1 MTQQMKNGVTA
12 RSSSHISRRNV
23 RHSMLLPNK
32 LYSYNESTL
41 SKFPVVLKEL
51 RKEPLSVHELYRR
64 VIKKMDGVNEFIDV
78 LDCLY
83 ALRKI
88 EYDENEEVLRYV
100 V

>member
-1 MTQQMKNGVTA
+1 
-12 RSSSHISRRNV
+12 
-23 RHSMLLPNK
+23 MLLPNK

-41 SKFPVVLKEL
+41 SKFLVVLKEL

>member
-1 MTQQMKNGVTA
+1 
-12 RSSSHISRRNV
+12 
-23 RHSMLLPNK
+23 MLLPNK

-41 SKFPVVLKEL
+41 SKFPVVLREL
-51 RKEPLSVHELYRR
+51 RVQPLGVHELYRR

>member
-1 MTQQMKNGVTA
+1 
-12 RSSSHISRRNV
+12 
-23 RHSMLLPNK
+23 MLLPNK
-32 LYSYNESTL
+32 LYSYKESTL
-41 SKFPVVLKEL
+41 SKFPAVLKEL

>member
-1 MTQQMKNGVTA
+1 
-12 RSSSHISRRNV
+12 
-23 RHSMLLPNK
+23 MLLPNK

-41 SKFPVVLKEL
+41 SKFPVVLREL
-51 RKEPLSVHELYRR
+51 RSGPLSVHELYRR
-64 VIKKMDGVNEFIDV
+64 VIRKMDGVNEFIDV

-83 ALRKI
+83 TLRKI

>member
-1 MTQQMKNGVTA
+1 
-12 RSSSHISRRNV
+12 
-23 RHSMLLPNK
+23 
-32 LYSYNESTL
+32 
-41 SKFPVVLKEL
+41 VLKEL

>member
-1 MTQQMKNGVTA
+1 
-12 RSSSHISRRNV
+12 
-23 RHSMLLPNK
+23 MLLPNK

-41 SKFPVVLKEL
+41 SKFPLVLKEL
-51 RKEPLSVHELYRR
+51 RAQSLSVHELYRR

-88 EYDENEEVLRYV
+88 EYDEKEEVLRYV

>member
-1 MTQQMKNGVTA
+1 
-12 RSSSHISRRNV
+12 
-23 RHSMLLPNK
+23 MLLPNK

-41 SKFPVVLKEL
+41 SKFPVVLRAL
-51 RKEPLSVHELYRR
+51 RTQPLGVHELYRR